1 MPLAYDPTNDALL
14 RPELRNTVF
23 SSHTQHGHIA
33 VAVEAARLAYYR
45 FEESDAEMARL
56 TQALAL
62 AGYGDLKTF
71 TSNSFVGTEAFG
83 AVHASDGTA
92 LLAFRGTQPDKL
104 ADLGTDANALLARWE
119 RGTGSAHLG
128 FQNAYE
134 AVREDIADWRTGL
147 AAGTQLIMSGHSLG
161 AALAC
166 LCASISTPP
175 ARLVTV
181 GGPRTGDRAFVD
193 SITGPWTRLVD
204 CCDFVTRVP
213 PTFLG
218 YAHPDFRTYIT
229 WDGQIREN
237 PTDDLIADDREQ
249 GRLDYLKKHAWR
261 KGTVMVRDL
270 ADHAPIN
277 YARAFF

>member
-1 MPLAYDPTNDALL
+1 MPIAYDPTNDALL
-14 RPELRNTVF
+14 RPELRDTVF
-23 SSHTQHGHIA
+23 SGHTQAGHIA

-45 FEESDAEMARL
+45 FEESDAEKARL
-56 TQALAL
+56 SQALAL
-62 AGYGDLKTF
+62 AGYVGLQTF
-71 TSNSFVGTEAFG
+71 NSNTLTGTEAFG
-83 AVHASDGTA
+83 AIHASDGTA

-104 ADLGTDANALLARWE
+104 ADLGTDANALLVPWE
-119 RGTGSAHLG
+119 LGTGKAHFG
-128 FQNAYE
+128 FQRAYQ
-134 AVREDIADWRTGL
+134 AIRADIDQWRAGP
-147 AAGTQLIMSGHSLG
+147 AAGKQLIMSGHSLG

-166 LCASISTPP
+166 LCASISAPH
-175 ARLVTV
+175 RLVTV
-181 GGPRTGDRAFVD
+181 GGPRTGDSTFVA

-218 YAHPDFRTYIT
+218 YAHPDFRSYIT

-237 PTDDLIADDREQ
+237 PTDDFIATDREQ
-249 GRLDYLKKHAWR
+249 GRLDYLKHHAWR
-261 KGTVMVRDL
+261 RGTVVVRDL

>member
-14 RPELRNTVF
+14 RPELRDTVF

-45 FEESDAEMARL
+45 FEESGAEMARL
-56 TQALAL
+56 HQALAL
-62 AGYGDLKTF
+62 AGYGTVQTF
-71 TSNSFVGTEAFG
+71 TSNTLVGTEAFG
-83 AVHASDGTA
+83 ALHASDGTA

-104 ADLGTDANALLARWE
+104 ADLGTDANALLVPWE
-119 RGTGSAHLG
+119 PGKGSAHFG
-128 FQNAYE
+128 FQRAYE
-134 AVREDIADWRTGL
+134 AVRADIDKWRTGP
-147 AAGTQLIMSGHSLG
+147 AAGRQLIMSGHSLG

-166 LCASISTPP
+166 LCASLSPP
-175 ARLVTV
+175 HRLVTV

-193 SITGPWTRLVD
+193 SIEGPWTRLVD

-237 PTDDLIADDREQ
+237 PTDDFIAADREQ
-249 GRLDYLKKHAWR
+249 GRLDYLTDHAWR
-261 KGTVMVRDL
+261 RGTVVVRDL